1 MIDLDQVARACLY
14 IFTGGVLV
22 LMSHLATMR
31 ATKADIDSW
40 HDLAVNS
47 QAAAAQCITVLENM
61 DTAILR
67 HRLQ

>member
-14 IFTGGVLV
+14 IFTGGALV

-31 ATKADIDSW
+31 ATKDDIDGW

-47 QAAAAQCITVLENM
+47 QAAAAQCITVLEKMDSDLLNM
-61 DTAILR
+61 
-67 HRLQ
+67 RLP